1 MATRKQ
7 PPSAPYSLHDER
19 PHRLEHDAERLK
31 SASIRLENK
40 KYWLAIIVFVTQ
52 SAGTLYYIGTQTQSV
67 RDAVDVL
74 RRDVGKLE
82 ANASLFIALS
92 RDTALLQAKDAEM
105 ERRILKLES
114 ERK

>member
-1 MATRKQ
+1 MVSRKT
-7 PPSAPYSLHDER
+7 PPSSPYSLHDER
-19 PHRLEHDAERLK
+19 PHRSEHDAERLK

-67 RDAVDVL
+67 RDKVDVL
-74 RRDVGKLE
+74 GRDVGKLE
-82 ANASLFIALS
+82 ANAALFITLA
-92 RDTALLQAKDAEM
+92 RDTALLQAKDNEM
-105 ERRILKLES
+105 ERRLQKIET

>member
-1 MATRKQ
+1 MSPRVRPTKHIFDRR
-7 PPSAPYSLHDER
+7 DEQLR
-19 PHRLEHDAERLK
+19 VEAERTK

-40 KYWLAIIVFVTQ
+40 KYWLAIMVFITQ

-82 ANASLFIALS
+82 ANAALFIALS

-105 ERRILKLES
+105 ERRIHKLET